1 MRMYN
6 CTRCTCTCFLI
17 DVIIKRGDTME
28 EKKKRNQY
36 QFDKNKYDHVHLQL
50 PKGRKD
56 ELKAHAEK
64 RGESLNGFVNRAISD
79 AVERDSHQKSAGK
92 SIHIGSDAWESI
104 KNAANSRGEKPS
116 EYVIRVISEALERD
130 Q

>member
-1 MRMYN
+1 
-6 CTRCTCTCFLI
+6 
-17 DVIIKRGDTME
+17 ME
-28 EKKKRNQY
+28 DKKKRNQY

-50 PKGRKD
+50 PKGRKAD
-56 ELKAHAEK
+56 LQDHAAA
-64 RGESLNGFVNRAISD
+64 RGESLNGFINRAIND
-79 AVERDSHQKSAGK
+79 TMERDKGAKGR
-92 SIHIGSDAWESI
+92 SIRLGDDAWEAI